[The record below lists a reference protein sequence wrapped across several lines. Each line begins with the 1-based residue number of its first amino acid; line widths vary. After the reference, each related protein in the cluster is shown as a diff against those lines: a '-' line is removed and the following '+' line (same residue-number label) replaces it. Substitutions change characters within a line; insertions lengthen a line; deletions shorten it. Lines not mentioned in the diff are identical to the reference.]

1 MGWNNPPI
9 PWAEFERRL
18 SGTRRTGEQPD
29 ERPSSRK
36 RAKYVPAPLPPEE
49 PETGH
54 VPYAELHAHSNF
66 SFLDGA
72 SSPEELL
79 EEATRLRL
87 HALAMTDHDGFY
99 GVVHL
104 AEAAEAYDRVK
115 TVFGAELSLQLSRP
129 QNGEADP
136 EGSHLVVLAR
146 RQEGYHRLAAAL
158 TAAQLAGDEKG
169 RPVYDLDDL
178 AARADGAWTILT
190 GCRKGDVRQ

>member
-1 MGWNNPPI
+1 MGWDNPPI

-18 SGTRRTGEQPD
+18 SGRRTGEQAV

-36 RAKYVPAPLPPEE
+36 RQKYVPQPIPEE

-54 VPYAELHAHSNF
+54 VAYAELHAHSNF

-87 HALAMTDHDGFY
+87 HGLALTDHDGLY

-104 AEAAEAYDRVK
+104 AEAAEAYERVK
-115 TVFGAELSLQLSRP
+115 TVFGAELSLALSRP

-146 RQEGYHRLAAAL
+146 RQEGYHRLAAAI
-158 TAAQLAGDEKG
+158 TAGQLAGGEKG
-169 RPVYDLDDL
+169 RPVYRLPEL
-178 AARADGAWTILT
+178 
-190 GCRKGDVRQ
+190 